1 MRRKRLR
8 SFGFA
13 DGTRE
18 FQLRGRQT
26 RILIVCDPHH
36 IATEVTSL
44 SYGRAGERCEG
55 VMEMR
60 SDERTVLAWYD
71 TGVLIYAML
80 LVVFLLA
87 WAFIPA

>member
-1 MRRKRLR
+1 
-8 SFGFA
+8 
-13 DGTRE
+13 
-18 FQLRGRQT
+18 
-26 RILIVCDPHH
+26 
-36 IATEVTSL
+36 
-44 SYGRAGERCEG
+44 
-55 VMEMR
+55 MEMR